1 MGGNKNY
8 NGDRS
13 NNKRNDNCHPS
24 DYPNYPNQMRLKQDI
39 DQKTI
44 LDQNFSNQTY
54 YTMMSSLES
63 IANYYQNK
71 IN

>member
-13 NNKRNDNCHPS
+13 NNKRNDNPS

-39 DQKTI
+39 YQKTI